1 MTKEQAIAS
10 ALTGLGAEAFNFVSR
25 LIERATNEDDV
36 EASLVAV
43 ALAHRMPEA
52 SASRAAEAKIAAD
65 KAKHATDAR
74 AEEHESK
81 VD

>member
-52 SASRAAEAKIAAD
+52 SASRAAEAAI
-65 KAKHATDAR
+65 KAKEAEAKA
-74 AEEHESK
+74 AEEVSK
-81 VD
+81 EEA